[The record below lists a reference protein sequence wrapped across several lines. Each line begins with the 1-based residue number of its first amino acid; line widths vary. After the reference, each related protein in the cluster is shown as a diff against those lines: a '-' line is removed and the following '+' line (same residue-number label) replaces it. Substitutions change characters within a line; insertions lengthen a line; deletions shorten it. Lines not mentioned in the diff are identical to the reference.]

1 MERGTSN
8 SRAFVLLLLIISS
21 RFPAFSQEISID
33 FSLSYIEGTPFLT
46 ITYTNNSEK
55 DYYIPSLFS
64 SYSDV
69 PAFSS
74 YPFSRF
80 HPCQL
85 SKEELNKRL
94 STYNNSNYSLPLE
107 FSKQFSKSLWFTLQ
121 ESESTSYSLDF
132 LLASYYEPFE
142 RFSVYHKR
150 DEVID
155 SPEFLRHTPALV
167 FLKAFETKKQF
178 VDFSAF
184 RKAGV
189 VLKVYLDN
197 KRPPNL
203 FEMTP
208 GQWMQ
213 LPEDING
220 YAFYSQVVYC
230 KERVLDFGESFISN
244 DASEANIAKRSK
256 KSIKVLH
263 DKDKLPS
270 EALYLE
276 SLTLPYNSSFPKLA
290 KRISSRQAIR
300 LIKQEAVKCGGD
312 YLLITS
318 QKSKTKS
325 LYMDVSI
332 YKSLPR

>member
-8 SRAFVLLLLIISS
+8 SRALILLFLIIIS

-33 FSLSYIEGTPFLT
+33 LSLSHIEGTPFLT

-80 HPCQL
+80 YPCQL

-107 FSKQFSKSLWFTLQ
+107 FSQQFSKSLWFALP
-121 ESESTSYSLDF
+121 ESESTSSSLDF
-132 LLASYYEPFE
+132 LLASYYEPYE

-155 SPEFLRHTPALV
+155 SLEFLRHTPALV

-178 VDFSAF
+178 VNFSAF
-184 RKAGV
+184 REAGV
-189 VLKVYLDN
+189 ILRVYLEN
-197 KRPPNL
+197 KKPSNL
-203 FEMTP
+203 IEKAP
-208 GQWMQ
+208 GEWIQ
-213 LPEDING
+213 LPETIYG
-220 YAFYSQVVYC
+220 YILNSKAVFC
-230 KERVLDFGESFISN
+230 EERVLDFRHSSTAIK
-244 DASEANIAKRSK
+244 AHPVNIRRERIKR
-256 KSIKVLH
+256 IKVFYS
-263 DKDKLPS
+263 KDKLPS
-270 EALYLE
+270 DALYLE
-276 SLTLPYNSSFPKLA
+276 SLTLPYNSVYTNLA
-290 KRISSRQAIR
+290 KKLSPMQAMK
-300 LIKQEAVKCGGD
+300 LIKQEVARCGGD

-318 QKSKTKS
+318 QKRKTRS
-325 LYMDVSI
+325 LYMDVNI
-332 YKSLPR
+332 YKSLPK

>member
-1 MERGTSN
+1 MKRDN
-8 SRAFVLLLLIISS
+8 SSSRVLFLLLLII
-21 RFPAFSQEISID
+21 FPGLPAFSQEISID
-33 FSLSYIEGTPFLT
+33 FSLSYTEGIPFLT
-46 ITYTNNSEK
+46 ISYTNNSER

-80 HPCQL
+80 YPCQL

-107 FSKQFSKSLWFTLQ
+107 FSHQFSKSLWFALP
-121 ESESTSYSLDF
+121 ESEFISSTLDF
-132 LLASYYEPFE
+132 YLAGYYEPYE

-150 DEVID
+150 GEVKN
-155 SPEFLRHTPALV
+155 SPEFFLQTPALV

-184 RKAGV
+184 REAGV
-189 VLKVYLDN
+189 ILRVYLEN
-197 KRPPNL
+197 KSPSG
-203 FEMTP
+203 FIEKAP
-208 GQWMQ
+208 GEWIQ
-213 LPEDING
+213 LPENVYG
-220 YAFYSQVVYC
+220 YTLYSRAVFC
-230 KERVLDFGESFISN
+230 EERVLDFSHSSTAIKAQTVNLGL
-244 DASEANIAKRSK
+244 KR
-256 KSIKVLH
+256 IKGIKILYT
-263 DKDKLPS
+263 KDKLPS
-270 EALYLE
+270 DALYLE